1 MTYNLD
7 MLITHETD
15 NHEIESTL
23 PTGVAHNQTSSVT
36 THLGSI
42 VCYAFLSIIATW
54 PMAQVFTTQAVGEQY
69 DDQVQN
75 IWNLWWVKNA
85 LLNIHTNPFH
95 TDLLFYPQGANL
107 YFHTLNLPST
117 LITLPVLIALG
128 KVAAY
133 NFSLLF
139 ALTMSGYA
147 AFRLVFY
154 LTGSKA
160 GALLG
165 GIIIGFNPLSNYLIR
180 AQVNVLSLQWMLLC
194 IEFFLRAFSSG
205 RRRDAILT
213 GVFFSL
219 AVLTVGYFEI
229 HLLVFVC
236 VFFLWALVTMPAI
249 GIRARLGKIVQQ
261 IRPLVM
267 WGGGAATIILLP
279 YLVGAVGS
287 LNQSQI
293 ILSSSL
299 DSDRTVLNSADLL
312 GFIIPNSQ
320 HWLLGSDAPWWT
332 WIDPGPNKPA
342 FHTYLGF
349 VTIGLAAIGF
359 MRAPTAVNVGFTRW
373 LWCSLAIVGLVLCL
387 GPTLAVNTQIS
398 ANGMSIPLPFSVLQ
412 DIFPFS
418 VVRAPERFIYLTYL
432 SLGVLAAWGVDAL
445 VSRLRPIRQASM
457 LTLIFILIILEMP
470 LHARVTEPRDVPGS
484 ILALAHDPEPGAVL
498 ELPLTQHGRIDAPR
512 MLFQTAHGRPI
523 TSGYI
528 SRAIN
533 DPYMQACSPFHVFTT
548 YPNIS
553 ANDIVTPSVSSQ
565 SWGALLE
572 QNGIGFITVYKRGT
586 TDAGLGLQPL
596 PSGQVDALR
605 ALADRLGIS
614 IGDDEIATTY
624 RLKPNNQPIGLF
636 LQLGSGWNALEKSL
650 GQPFRWMDGTEAELC
665 VFSPSSIQQSMV
677 LSATSYNTPRSLEL
691 WVDGTRIFKATVPAD
706 GLMHLY
712 STSPVTWPAKPTLVR
727 LVTPDG
733 SASPAQLGQSKDRR
747 QLSLGFTQITLA
759 QNGP

>member
-1 MTYNLD
+1 
-7 MLITHETD
+7 MLSTHETD
-15 NHEIESTL
+15 NREIESAQSTC
-23 PTGVAHNQTSSVT
+23 VAHNQALSVT
-36 THLGSI
+36 THFASI

-69 DDQVQN
+69 VDQVQN
-75 IWNLWWVKNA
+75 IWNLWWVKTA
-85 LLNIHTNPFH
+85 LLNVHTNPFH
-95 TDLLFYPQGANL
+95 TDLLFYPQGADL

-117 LITLPVLIALG
+117 IVTLPVLIVLG

-147 AFRLVFY
+147 AFRLVYYF
-154 LTGSKA
+154 TGSRA

-165 GIIIGFNPLSNYLIR
+165 GIIIGFNPLTNYLIR

-194 IEFFLRAFSSG
+194 IEFFLRAFSNG

-219 AVLTVGYFEI
+219 AVLTVGYFEV
-229 HLLVFVC
+229 HLLVFAV

-249 GIRARLGKIVQQ
+249 GIRARLGKIVKQ

-279 YLVGAVGS
+279 YSVGAVIS

-293 ILSSSL
+293 ILSSGL

-312 GFIIPNSQ
+312 GFIIPNPQ

-332 WIDPGPNKPA
+332 WIDPGSNKPA

-359 MRAPTAVNVGFTRW
+359 ARAPMAVNVAFARG
-373 LWCSLAIVGLVLCL
+373 LLVSLAVVGLVLCL
-387 GPTLAVNTQIS
+387 GPTLVVNTQTS
-398 ANGMSIPLPFSVLQ
+398 FDGVSIPLPFSILQ
-412 DIFPFS
+412 NVFPFS
-418 VVRAPERFIYLTYL
+418 VVRAPERFIYLTYV
-432 SLGVLAAWGVDAL
+432 SLGVLAAWGLAAVA
-445 VSRLRPIRQASM
+445 RGLRPIRRASV
-457 LTLIFILIILEMP
+457 LILIFIPIMLEMP
-470 LHARVTEPRDVPGS
+470 FHSRVTEPRDVPGS
-484 ILALAHDPEPGAVL
+484 ILALAHDPAPGAVL

-548 YPNIS
+548 YPDIS

-565 SWGALLE
+565 ALGALLE
-572 QNGIGFITVYKRGT
+572 QNGIGFITVYKRGI
-586 TDAGLGLQPL
+586 TDTGLGLQPL
-596 PSGQVDALR
+596 PSGQVEVLR
-605 ALADRLGIS
+605 ALANRLGTS

-624 RLKPNNQPIGLF
+624 RLKPSNQPIGLF
-636 LQLGSGWNALEKSL
+636 LQLGSGWNAVEKSS
-650 GQPFRWMDGTEAELC
+650 GQPFRWMDGTRAELC
-665 VFSPSSIQQSMV
+665 VFRPTSVQQSLV
-677 LSATSYNTPRSLEL
+677 LSTTSYTAPRSLQV
-691 WVDGTRIFKATVPAD
+691 WVEGTEILEVTVPAD
-706 GLMHLY
+706 GAMH
-712 STSPVTWPAKPTLVR
+712 SFTTSPVTWPARPTLVR
-727 LVTPDG
+727 LVTPDC
-733 SASPAQLGQSKDRR
+733 SVSPAQLGRGSDPR
-747 QLSLGFTQITLA
+747 QLSLGFTRITLA